1 MLSSKGVN
9 RVGEGANREGQDF
22 YLPHPLTNVET
33 QREVNKISPDYLLF
47 THVISCLI
55 K

>member
-47 THVISCLI
+47 THGIFSLI